1 MFRMDPF
8 TSGKP
13 EFLEFWLDVGEE
25 FQCVNPSGW
34 RKILHLYYDEASHS
48 RCYQRRHASVPM
60 SCSQY
65 GLFRQPRLE
74 TCWIFYLC
82 REPGQAFSLYLQ
94 RILRQT
100 FWTVLEPFHAPS
112 STLFLY
118 TGSTQNHTKWYFV
131 ILNRTRPPCATK
143 LGVQLLWDIIHD
155 L

>member
-13 EFLEFWLDVGEE
+13 KFLEFWL
-25 FQCVNPSGW
+25 CVNPSEW
-34 RKILHLYYDEASHS
+34 RNILHLYYDEASHS
-48 RCYQRRHASVPM
+48 RCFQRRHAFVSM

-65 GLFRQPRLE
+65 GLIRQPRLE
-74 TCWIFYLC
+74 TCWIFCLR
-82 REPGQAFSLYLQ
+82 REPGQTFSLYLR

-100 FWTVLEPFHAPS
+100 FWTVLEPFLALS

-143 LGVQLLWDIIHD
+143 FGVKLLWGIIHD
-155 L
+155 I